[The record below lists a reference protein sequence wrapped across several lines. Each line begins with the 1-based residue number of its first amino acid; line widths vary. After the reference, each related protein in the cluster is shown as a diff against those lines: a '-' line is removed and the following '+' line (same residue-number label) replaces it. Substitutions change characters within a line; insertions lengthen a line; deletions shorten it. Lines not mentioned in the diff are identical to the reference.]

1 MVGIEHIGICSFDT
15 EKLKNWYMEMFGWK
29 QVYDNGKGTYF
40 LKADD
45 GGMIEFVSTQE
56 DGGKLGKPA
65 SGIRHVAI
73 SVDDLDGMTDKLMSA
88 GVEVVV
94 EKSVSAKGIGTF
106 WFRDP
111 DGNIL
116 HLIDRPEDQKL

>member
-1 MVGIEHIGICSFDT
+1 MVGIEHIGICSKNT
-15 EKLKNWYMEMFGWK
+15 ESLKNWYMEMFGWK

-45 GGMIEFVSTQE
+45 GGMIEFVSTEQ
-56 DGGKLGKPA
+56 DGGASEKAA
-65 SGIRHVAI
+65 SGIRHIAI
-73 SVDDLDGMTDKLMSA
+73 SVDDLDGMTDKLTNA
-88 GVEVVV
+88 GVEIIM
-94 EKSVSAKGIGTF
+94 EKSVSAKGIGVF

-116 HLIDRPEDQKL
+116 HLINRPTPL